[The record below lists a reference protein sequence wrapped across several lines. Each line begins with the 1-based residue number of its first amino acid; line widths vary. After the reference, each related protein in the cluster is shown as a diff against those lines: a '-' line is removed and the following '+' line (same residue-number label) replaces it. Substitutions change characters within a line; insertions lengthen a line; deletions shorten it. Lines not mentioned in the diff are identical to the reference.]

1 MSGKVHESLGQL
13 AEEYDNVVHN
23 NRQTYLKVYELKYKI
38 T

>member
-23 NRQTYLKVYELKYKI
+23 RQTYLKVYELKYKI